1 MSVGRVKVGPWVFGL
16 LLSWA
21 CRGEADAPPPHE
33 APEVERAAALEP
45 AVLAVDA
52 PDTSDAREDVLASP
66 RPPDVAAP
74 APRTPDDPGRP
85 PPSVVTPLPELCR
98 QACANTLRILS
109 AELPADAAPSMH
121 AELERSLGAECHGR
135 CLQRA
140 SVASARCIASATSA
154 LELAECR

>member
-1 MSVGRVKVGPWVFGL
+1 MNVGRVKVGPWVFGL

-21 CRGEADAPPPHE
+21 CRGEADAPVPHE
-33 APEVERAAALEP
+33 APSVEQAAVLEP
-45 AVLAVDA
+45 LVAAVG
-52 PDTSDAREDVLASP
+52 PHDTSDAREDALASP
-66 RPPDVAAP
+66 PTPDVTNP
-74 APRTPDDPGRP
+74 APRTPDDSSRP

-109 AELPADAAPSMH
+109 AELPADAAPAMR

-140 SVASARCIASATSA
+140 SIASARCIASATSA
-154 LELAECR
+154 LELAACR